1 MFLNNN
7 FSSFKAKALPDSQVL
22 TFATHSMH
30 PKPLRQRG
38 KLSSF
43 VTLSKPRILV
53 MVVLMTAAG
62 YFLGAKT
69 VDPLLVFTM
78 TLLGTALSSAGAATL
93 NNYLERDCDLEM
105 ERTKERPIPAGII
118 TPNEA
123 LIFGLVTALAGVA
136 LLAWQVNILTAF
148 LSLLT
153 TFLYVLVYT
162 PLKRISWWNTV
173 VGAIPGALPP
183 MGGWAAATG
192 ELGIGAWIV
201 FAILF
206 VWQHPHFYAIAW
218 MYKDDYARGGFK
230 MLPVEYPDGKRTFRQ
245 IIGFSIALIPISLLP
260 VYYDMAGSI
269 YAVGM
274 TILGFG
280 MLVPAIRLWRSH
292 TVQDARKLLQASIV
306 YLPLF
311 FALILCDSN
320 I

>member
-1 MFLNNN
+1 M
-7 FSSFKAKALPDSQVL
+7 PDSQVL

>member
-1 MFLNNN
+1 M
-7 FSSFKAKALPDSQVL
+7 PDSQVL

-192 ELGIGAWIV
+192 ELGVGAWIV

-269 YAVGM
+269 YAIGM